1 MMLLSP
7 KSGAKKRINPMKLSQ
22 IQALIAIAETGS
34 IRAAARRIGLT
45 QPALSMALQT
55 FEEELNVPLV
65 HRTSRGAHLTT
76 YGKAILTRGRGITQ
90 EIERL
95 RDEIVQMRG
104 ASEGSVT
111 LAISPSPALVLLP
124 HALNRFHQEFP
135 SVQVRI
141 REAVFPETLQM
152 LREGIADIALGAQ
165 PIARKSTQPEF
176 LVEQLYENQLVVTGR
191 VGHPKSNAA
200 NLADLLD
207 CEWLLHGTE
216 DGPGSMYAPVFYAN
230 QLTPPTPRV
239 YSESFISTL
248 VLLENSDALSLL
260 PERLIRRLIQ
270 SRRLMMLSIRDLM
283 PNVDVSMIIRANQ
296 PLTPMAQRLLQ
307 ILRRTAPKLAEL
319 PDL

>member
-1 MMLLSP
+1 
-7 KSGAKKRINPMKLSQ
+7 MKLSQ

-55 FEEELNVPLV
+55 FEEELSVPLV

-111 LAISPSPALVLLP
+111 LAISPSPAVVLLP
-124 HALNRFHQEFP
+124 HALARFHQEFP
-135 SVQVRI
+135 TVQVRI

-152 LREGIADIALGAQ
+152 LREGMADIALGAQ
-165 PIARKSTQPEF
+165 PMLRKSAQPEF

-191 VGHPKSNAA
+191 VGHPKSNADT
-200 NLADLLD
+200 LADLLD

-216 DGPGSMYAPVFYAN
+216 DGPGSMYAPVFRAH

-248 VLLENSDALSLL
+248 ILLENSDALSLL

-270 SRRLMMLSIRDLM
+270 SRRLMMLSIRELM

-307 ILRRTAPKLAEL
+307 MLRRTAPTLAEL
-319 PDL
+319 PSL